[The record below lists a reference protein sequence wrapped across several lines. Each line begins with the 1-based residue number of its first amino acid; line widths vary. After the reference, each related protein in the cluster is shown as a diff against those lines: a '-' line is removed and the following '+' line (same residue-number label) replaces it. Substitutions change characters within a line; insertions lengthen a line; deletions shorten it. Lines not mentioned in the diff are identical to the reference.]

1 MNERA
6 RQALSLRERG
16 WFVFPVK
23 SPDEPEQKKPG
34 KEPAIKWRTAVST
47 PESIEWWWR
56 NRPARNIGID
66 CGRSDLV
73 VLDEDAAG
81 ELERLSAD
89 HGVTIPAT
97 YTVITSRGR
106 QLYFEANPRYPI
118 RNKVHLEGYA
128 IDVRGDGG
136 LVVAA
141 GSVHESGHV
150 YAAVDPHAPA
160 APLPD
165 EIAKLVVESAPERKT
180 SDADRFLMGTDWQ
193 QEVNLAAGEGRNNAF
208 YRYSSALIG
217 LGLSDTEIRRLVT
230 AAWTDDLEDK
240 TDFTLD
246 EALRTAES
254 AMKAGYEPATHH
266 GVAEQ
271 EELRFLSPKD
281 METLT
286 PPPALID
293 GLLYENTLVQL
304 SGPPG
309 SYKSFL
315 ALSLALAVAAGPGK
329 LAGAEG
335 FSGNWLGFEVRKQGP
350 VVYLAAEGL
359 PGLTARAK
367 AWCDDRA
374 PKLDFDELPIG
385 FLGDAVQLDD
395 RDDRNR
401 RRVDMLIAAVKERGA
416 ALLVL
421 DTRAR
426 CTVGQEENSATDMG
440 LAVDAAERIRRE
452 AGATVLVVH
461 HSPKTGGGG
470 RGSNVWDGAV
480 HSDIR
485 VEKDGD
491 DGFKLE
497 CAKHK
502 DAPAGCKHPFGIKP
516 HTVPEEAWP
525 GKSEDDRNT
534 LVIVRN
540 GGRTLGAGMNETT
553 IGVLKIIR
561 TVAGQTAAPR
571 AEVRNLAMEELKISR
586 TTAYEHINQL
596 RNAGLTENVG
606 TEKNERYVLT
616 PKGESLLR
624 QAESSGSSG

>member
-1 MNERA
+1 MTGNIVRRMQLENGTAPTDREEQKQLDGITSALTPGELALKSPEYRRQLRDVLRAGLEVLDKAVSHVNERA

-217 LGLSDTEIRRLVT
+217 LGLSDTEIRR
-230 AAWTDDLEDK
+230 W
-240 TDFTLD
+240 
-246 EALRTAES
+246 
-254 AMKAGYEPATHH
+254 
-266 GVAEQ
+266 
-271 EELRFLSPKD
+271 
-281 METLT
+281 
-286 PPPALID
+286 
-293 GLLYENTLVQL
+293 
-304 SGPPG
+304 
-309 SYKSFL
+309 
-315 ALSLALAVAAGPGK
+315 
-329 LAGAEG
+329 
-335 FSGNWLGFEVRKQGP
+335 
-350 VVYLAAEGL
+350 
-359 PGLTARAK
+359 
-367 AWCDDRA
+367 
-374 PKLDFDELPIG
+374 
-385 FLGDAVQLDD
+385 
-395 RDDRNR
+395 
-401 RRVDMLIAAVKERGA
+401 
-416 ALLVL
+416 
-421 DTRAR
+421 
-426 CTVGQEENSATDMG
+426 
-440 LAVDAAERIRRE
+440 
-452 AGATVLVVH
+452 
-461 HSPKTGGGG
+461 
-470 RGSNVWDGAV
+470 
-480 HSDIR
+480 
-485 VEKDGD
+485 
-491 DGFKLE
+491 
-497 CAKHK
+497 
-502 DAPAGCKHPFGIKP
+502 
-516 HTVPEEAWP
+516 
-525 GKSEDDRNT
+525 
-534 LVIVRN
+534 
-540 GGRTLGAGMNETT
+540 
-553 IGVLKIIR
+553 
-561 TVAGQTAAPR
+561 
-571 AEVRNLAMEELKISR
+571 
-586 TTAYEHINQL
+586 
-596 RNAGLTENVG
+596 
-606 TEKNERYVLT
+606 
-616 PKGESLLR
+616 
-624 QAESSGSSG
+624 